1 MWFDVN
7 AARADI
13 EATPPATIERPA
25 MDVPRAS
32 AVSRMSRKSQPPEA
46 GNRPHVAEVADVATP
61 DASPSASGEP
71 RTWTGRVVSLAEWRR
86 MSEWERHGPNGR
98 LWCGICRAWHHPG
111 KCQGGE

>member
-13 EATPPATIERPA
+13 EAKPPAAIERPA
-25 MDVPRAS
+25 THVPTTSGIAKL
-32 AVSRMSRKSQPPEA
+32 SRMSRKSQPPEA
-46 GNRPHVAEVADVATP
+46 GNRPL
-61 DASPSASGEP
+61 DASPSASDEP
-71 RTWTGRVVSLAEWRR
+71 RTWTGRVVSLADWRR

-98 LWCGICRAWHHPG
+98 LWCGICRAWHLPG